1 MSQVVNG
8 TDDQQEG
15 DPLHLLLVES
25 LKTQS
30 KTIDDVE
37 QKLKEEGVSHDDI
50 MQFSEKD
57 LRDTLADIQIKPLF
71 RGRIVKYLKTI
82 PQSAVFKENQIK
94 TKFVKIYVSPQ
105 ENKSFADL
113 SKAHKHASDAAHNI
127 QIQTDKLTQNQQK
140 TLKSIDATFSALYEE
155 LEKKKSALQNEITVI
170 VNKKGNILNEQLN
183 KWTAYRN

>member
-15 DPLHLLLVES
+15 DPLHRLLVES
-25 LKTQS
+25 LKTKR

-37 QKLKEEGVSHDDI
+37 QKLKAEGVSHDDI
-50 MQFSEKD
+50 IQFLEKD
-57 LRDTLADIQIKPLF
+57 LRDTLADIQMKPLF
-71 RGRIVKYLKTI
+71 IGRIVKHLKTV

-105 ENKSFADL
+105 ENKAFADL

-127 QIQTDKLTQNQQK
+127 QTQTNKLTQ
-140 TLKSIDATFSALYEE
+140 
-155 LEKKKSALQNEITVI
+155 KK
-170 VNKKGNILNEQLN
+170 
-183 KWTAYRN
+183 